1 MAFRLPFRNSEHLET
16 RELLQVGY
24 RYAFSLTNHQADA
37 EDLVQQA
44 ALKLQRAYGGIKG
57 KSLLFKTIRN
67 LFYDQLRRSRIVRF
81 ESIDEVP
88 EPSFISESGTQVDL
102 DALLGRLNDTEREI
116 IYLHYVE
123 GHTAAEIGE
132 LLERSRNT
140 VLSQIR
146 RTREKLQKFVEPDSN
161 DQTSAL

>member
-1 MAFRLPFRNSEHLET
+1 MPFRTPDRQEQ
-16 RELLQVGY
+16 RELLQAGY

-44 ALKLQRAYGGIKG
+44 ALKLQRAYGGIQAKN
-57 KSLLFKTIRN
+57 LLFTTIRN

-88 EPSFISESGTQVDL
+88 EPASDAESGTQMDL
-102 DALLGRLNDTEREI
+102 AELLGSLNDTEREV

-123 GHTAAEIGE
+123 GHSATEIGE
-132 LLERSRNT
+132 LLDRSRNT

-146 RTREKLQKFVEPDSN
+146 RTREKLQKLAESDSN
-161 DQTSAL
+161 QQSSAL